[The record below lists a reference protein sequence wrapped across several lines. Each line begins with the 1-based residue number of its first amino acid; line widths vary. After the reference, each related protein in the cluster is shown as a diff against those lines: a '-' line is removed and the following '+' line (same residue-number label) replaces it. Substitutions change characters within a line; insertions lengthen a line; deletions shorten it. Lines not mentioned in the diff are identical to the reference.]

1 MNDISKFMKQ
11 YKFMIIFV
19 IALAVAITICMN
31 NYQTIEKFTG
41 ICRNKLLLPPV
52 DMSSFNSIQINH
64 STINPVTYYNYRCV
78 DSDSTDC
85 ITGFYTGY
93 LEQDGGKSNNLIKSI
108 ATIDL
113 SHSATSLNDQ
123 IGECA
128 NLAAT
133 YSDPNNREAH
143 FFTLVGSGSNA
154 SCSCNIYTLDTGS
167 IDQYNI
173 SDNALIMNSID
184 ISADQAAT
192 CDTILSSLINYNN
205 HNGIDQPYKKLGVGG
220 FTSKG
225 YSYLQSLTGDN
236 KDVLRYYDPLCDAES
251 QQNNLVSEINN
262 CIRDISNGTR
272 VSADC
277 ESYIERYT
285 ENAAKVN
292 NILGGAIFHTT
303 GLNYECSGGLCI
315 SGAFQPGNY
324 LGNMYTEF
332 SNNTLDGLTYL
343 TYTQSLDDYKQSL
356 AQQEESSM
364 ETISTYMKY
373 FMLIIVIVITLIMFF
388 LNMTNPD
395 IVSAEMMIGYIVFLI
410 VIIFITSK
418 YFNVDYGPLNR
429 MFSVELGEAGSRV
442 LS

>member
-1 MNDISKFMKQ
+1 MNDIGKFMKQ
-11 YKFMIIFV
+11 YKFMIIFI
-19 IALAVAITICMN
+19 IALAVAITICTN
-31 NYQTIEKFTG
+31 NYQIIERFTG
-41 ICRNKLLLPPV
+41 TCRNNLLLPPI
-52 DMSSFNSIQINH
+52 DTTSFKPIHINH
-64 STINPVTYYNYRCV
+64 SSGNPVTYYNYRCV
-78 DSDSTDC
+78 DTNTPDC

-113 SHSATSLNDQ
+113 SHSATSLNEQ
-123 IGECA
+123 IGQCA

-143 FFTLVGSGSNA
+143 FFTLVGSGSDA
-154 SCSCNIYTLDTGS
+154 SCSCNLYTLDTGS

-173 SDNALIMNSID
+173 SENALVMNSID
-184 ISADQAAT
+184 ISADQAAS
-192 CDTILSSLINYNN
+192 CDTILNKLINYNN
-205 HNGIDQPYKKLGVGG
+205 QNGIDQSYEKLGVGG

-225 YSYLQSLTGDN
+225 YSYLENLTGDN
-236 KDVLRYYDPLCDAES
+236 KDVIRYYDPLCDAES
-251 QQNNLVSEINN
+251 QQNSLVRAINN
-262 CIRDISNGTR
+262 CITDISNGTR

-292 NILGGAIFHTT
+292 NILGGAQFNTT
-303 GLNYECSGGLCI
+303 GPNYECSGGLCI

-410 VIIFITSK
+410 IIIFVTSR